1 MRYGAAAAEQPSGS
15 YPEVSLPQG
24 TCQATKQAYFT
35 SFTASLARRERE
47 RGGGE
52 RSVGCSYVTFVACVV
67 YWILQFVF
75 MRFIIPAAMGM
86 KTGNTGNTVQALY
99 ALEINEAVH
108 LTLN

>member
-1 MRYGAAAAEQPSGS
+1 MRCGAAAAEQPSGS

-35 SFTASLARRERE
+35 SFTASLARRRE
-47 RGGGE
+47 RGGEG
-52 RSVGCSYVTFVACVV
+52 VGCSYVTFVACVV

-86 KTGNTGNTVQALY
+86 ESGNTGNTVQALY